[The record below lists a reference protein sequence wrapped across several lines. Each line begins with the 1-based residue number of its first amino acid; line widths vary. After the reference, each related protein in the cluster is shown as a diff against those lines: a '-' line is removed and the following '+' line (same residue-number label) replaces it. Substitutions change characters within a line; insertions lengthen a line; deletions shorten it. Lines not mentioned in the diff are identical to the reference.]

1 MSMVPASLA
10 FKAFDHP
17 PHPQKYGLNLKSP
30 LMPPVRS
37 GEKEHL
43 RVSFAGRLLA
53 APPMK
58 CGSVDGEEK
67 RSAGVRAS
75 EGCAGGR

>member
-17 PHPQKYGLNLKSP
+17 PKKYGLNLKSP

-37 GEKEHL
+37 EEKKSTCVLVLQNCSWQL
-43 RVSFAGRLLA
+43 RR
-53 APPMK
+53 
-58 CGSVDGEEK
+58 SVDREEK
-67 RSAGVRAS
+67 RSDHIRAS
-75 EGCAGGR
+75 KCCAGGR